1 MSDKILPVVIT
12 ESENPASENID
23 LMSTIEI
30 VSAINSEDKKV
41 AIAVEQVLPKIAQ
54 AVDGIT
60 ERLQQGGR
68 LIYFGAG
75 TSGRLGV
82 LDASEC
88 PPTFST
94 PKGKDALVIG
104 CIAGG
109 EKALTNSIEGS
120 EDCAAEASDKIKEL
134 NISDKDAVVG
144 ISANGSP
151 SYVLTAIRET
161 KQIGSLTIGI
171 SCNPDSPLVTE
182 SEIGISVVVGP
193 EIITGSSRMK
203 AGTAQ
208 KMILNILTTSTMIKL
223 GKTYGN
229 LMVDLQPLN
238 KKLVV
243 RQRRI
248 VAKIG
253 NVSEE
258 LAEQKLEECNH
269 ETKTA
274 IVSLLHKLSP
284 AEAREKL
291 AECGGVIRKITR

>member
-1 MSDKILPVVIT
+1 MSKEIQPALIT
-12 ESENPASENID
+12 ESENPASQNID
-23 LMSTIEI
+23 LMPTLEI
-30 VSAINSEDKKV
+30 VSIINNEDKKV
-41 AIAVEQVLPKIAQ
+41 ALAVEKVLPEIAQ

-60 ERLQQGGR
+60 ERLKHGGR

-88 PPTFST
+88 PPTFNV

-109 EKALTNSIEGS
+109 EAALINSIEDS
-120 EDCAAEASDKIKEL
+120 EDRATEAEDKIKEL
-134 NISDKDAVVG
+134 NISSKDAVVG

-151 SYVLTAIRET
+151 IYVLTAIRKTREL
-161 KQIGSLTIGI
+161 GALTIGI
-171 SCNPDSPLVTE
+171 SCNPSSPLITE
-182 SEIGISVVVGP
+182 SEIGISVIVGS
-193 EIITGSSRMK
+193 EVITGSSRMK

-238 KKLVV
+238 KKLIV

-248 VAKIG
+248 VAKVG

-258 LAEQKLEECNH
+258 VAEQKLVECNR

-274 IVSLLHKLSP
+274 IVSLLYNLSP
-284 AEAREKL
+284 SAARKKL
-291 AECGGVIRKITR
+291 AEHGGVIRKIIQ